1 MGEVGQLSPLK
12 ESLRFLQH
20 LLCPIFPQLFLVS
33 KVDFSDLF
41 LFWDTFASLLLYF
54 FLCYNTTDSCK
65 HFLTIPVDVYF
76 LSRAYMTPHSAPD
89 CLYIV

>member
-12 ESLRFLQH
+12 VNVKFFHSFFLYLKLISVIYFYFGTH
-20 LLCPIFPQLFLVS
+20 LLVFFCI
-33 KVDFSDLF
+33 
-41 LFWDTFASLLLYF
+41 F
-54 FLCYNTTDSCK
+54 FLCHNTTDSCK
-65 HFLTIPVDVYF
+65 HCLTIPVDVYF